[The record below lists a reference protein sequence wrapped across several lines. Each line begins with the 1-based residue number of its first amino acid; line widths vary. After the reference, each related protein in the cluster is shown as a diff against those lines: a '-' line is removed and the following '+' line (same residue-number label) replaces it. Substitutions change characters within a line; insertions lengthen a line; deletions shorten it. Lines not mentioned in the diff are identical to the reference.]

1 MSTPSPGWKPDPTGR
16 HEYRY
21 WDGQD
26 WTDDVS
32 DDGVTSVD
40 ALDAAAPP
48 GGEPTAPF
56 DPTQQYT
63 PPGQADPYG
72 APSGG
77 YGPQPGPGGPGGPG
91 GYGQPP
97 GVGGPGG
104 YGSGPMPP
112 GQPAKSG
119 PNVPLIVGGAVV
131 ALLVVVALVVLLTRG
146 DDGKDD
152 DVATDDV
159 TTTTAADD
167 DDDDVTTTTADD
179 DEPADTTTT
188 TEGSSEP
195 TDLDV
200 FSLAVGD
207 CFLDPTGDGGL
218 EVVPGVPCSEPH
230 DNEVFYIHTI
240 DAADLPSDEEMTSL
254 IESECYPAFE
264 SYVGLDYGSSELYIQ
279 PLKPSEGSW
288 SQGDRELV
296 CVLYDPD
303 GQLTGSAEGANR

>member
-1 MSTPSPGWKPDPTGR
+1 MSTPSPGWNPDPTGR

-72 APSGG
+72 TQPGG
-77 YGPQPGPGGPGGPG
+77 YGPQPGPGGPGEYGGTGGPG

-104 YGSGPMPP
+104 YGSGPMP
-112 GQPAKSG
+112 PAKSG

-146 DDGKDD
+146 GDDDKDD

-159 TTTTAADD
+159 TTTTA
-167 DDDDVTTTTADD
+167 DDVTTTTEDV
-179 DEPADTTTT
+179 DEPDETTTT
-188 TEGSSEP
+188 TEGSSDP
-195 TDLDV
+195 TTTDV

-207 CFLDPTGDGGL
+207 CFLELDGN
-218 EVVPGVPCSEPH
+218 EVPLVPCDEPH
-230 DNEVFYIHTI
+230 DNEVFHLHDIEATER
-240 DAADLPSDEEMTSL
+240 PSDEEMTT
-254 IESECYPAFE
+254 IVEQECHPAFE
-264 SYVGLDYGSSELYIQ
+264 SYVGTAYASSELYIRT
-279 PLKPSEGSW
+279 LKPSEDTW

-296 CVLYDPD
+296 CILYDPD
-303 GQLTGSAEGANR
+303 GQITGSAAGTNR

>member
-1 MSTPSPGWKPDPTGR
+1 MSAPSPGWNPDPLGR

-40 ALDAAAPP
+40 PIDAAAPP

-63 PPGQADPYG
+63 PPAQAAPYG
-72 APSGG
+72 AQPPGYQAGPPSFGQ
-77 YGPQPGPGGPGGPG
+77 GPGAGGPG
-91 GYGQPP
+91 Y
-97 GVGGPGG
+97 GGPGG

-119 PNVPLIVGGAVV
+119 PPVPLIVGGVVVLLAVV
-131 ALLVVVALVVLLTRG
+131 VGLVVLLTGG
-146 DDGKDD
+146 DDDKDD
-152 DVATDDV
+152 DVATGDP
-159 TTTTAADD
+159 TTTTAGG
-167 DDDDVTTTTADD
+167 DV
-179 DEPADTTTT
+179 TTTT
-188 TEGSSEP
+188 TEGDDPPDDP
-195 TDLDV
+195 TSTTGGTSDTTPLDV
-200 FSLAVGD
+200 FSLEVGD
-207 CFLDPTGDGGL
+207 CFLDPSADGGV
-218 EVVPGVPCSEPH
+218 EEVPGVPCDEPH

-240 DAADLPSDEEMTSL
+240 EASEFPSEEEMDTL
-254 IESECYPAFE
+254 VSEECEGSAFE
-264 SYVGLDYGSSELYIQ
+264 SYVGVDYGSSELYVH

-288 SQGDRELV
+288 AQGDRELV

-303 GQLTGSAEGANR
+303 AQLTGSAEGANR